1 MQTSGKSCRE
11 KENMCLRPEMGL
23 PPHHAIVLAQLGDRK
38 VARTHRSERRLDP
51 FIATSFIE
59 VLRRPTEP
67 ALDRPVRPGDDA
79 KLLLPRMPIQS
90 PGAFSWTRL

>member
-11 KENMCLRPEMGL
+11 KENVCLRPEMGL
-23 PPHHAIVLAQLGDRK
+23 PPHQATVLA
-38 VARTHRSERRLDP
+38 RLD
-51 FIATSFIE
+51 
-59 VLRRPTEP
+59 RG
-67 ALDRPVRPGDDA
+67 RPVKPGQDA